1 MPHARFAGEVRRT
14 REGTTLCNIFGR
26 LMSQSD
32 PASSMDQHIR
42 SDQELV
48 RIAQQG
54 SLEAFTMLYERYLSV
69 VYKRVC
75 CLVPESDVEDVTQ
88 EVFISLMKSLK
99 SFQGSAK
106 FSTWLR
112 TLTDRRIADYHRRRS
127 RKAAEQPTDFSD
139 TGSQLPPV
147 KVTGVPADDR
157 MMLRQAMSALPEHYR
172 EVILLRF
179 AEGLKFEEIARV
191 RGQSLE
197 ATKSLFRR
205 AIAAL
210 REQVGEESHV

>member
-1 MPHARFAGEVRRT
+1 
-14 REGTTLCNIFGR
+14 
-26 LMSQSD
+26 MSQSD
-32 PASSMDQHIR
+32 PTGSVDQHVR

-48 RIAQQG
+48 RMAQQG
-54 SLEAFTMLYERYLSV
+54 SLEAFTMLYERHLSV

-88 EVFISLMKSLK
+88 EIFISLMKSLK
-99 SFQGSAK
+99 SFRGDAK

-127 RKAAEQPTDFSD
+127 RAAAEQPTDFSD
-139 TGSQLPPV
+139 TGSQNLPV
-147 KVTGVPADDR
+147 KATGVTVDDK
-157 MMLRQAMSALPEHYR
+157 MMLRQAIRALPDHYR
-172 EVILLRF
+172 EIILLRF

-191 RGQSLE
+191 RGYSLE